1 MRKIIFTLFILAAG
15 IVRAAI
21 TTPYPTTIEIKQIN
35 STEKERIRLC
45 QGHKKYDKQ
54 PTGFY
59 VESGKKVEVNVEI
72 LTAADQ
78 NVMPVLTVGTLGFN
92 AGGRSTGVA
101 TTLTSGV
108 NTITNHSGGL
118 IWLSFT
124 QDGNTDPKG
133 VARITFTDNSEQVRV
148 PRFVKGTTTDAEFR
162 EMLTTYTTPDVLY
175 HSDYVVIVA
184 TREAAN
190 TYSKDNNKVYWLN
203 SIHTLLEK
211 EDEISGMDNDDP
223 NPVHHRLHAGEVRFL
238 LTENSSASPHA
249 NSAGYTGY
257 PNGSIRRYL
266 TELGVDGNGSWMLGH
281 EIGHQHQ
288 QPAYQINKST
298 ESTVNIYSYV
308 VERNIQGAGYNRTSA
323 ERWVQAKNTYL
334 KLPFSKRV
342 YDMPSMAT
350 DNDFDAFL
358 GFNRDELRFMVWEQ
372 FFLIFGDQFYKT
384 LHRVVREEKVIGG
397 DADERR
403 AYLIWKASQVSGYD
417 LTEFLNLWGIRVT
430 DAAIKANLRAK
441 MAYAKSRSEILDLSA
456 IGRTAEDLLAVT
468 GQNLPAWTPI
478 ALRGITS
485 SSSSSGEVL
494 DRSAWTVVTS
504 HAGPADNVVG
514 GDRPEYIIDDNTTTA
529 FAFVKP
535 GKSYGGITVDAD
547 DVPSFTIDMQQT
559 ESFNYVNYM
568 HRIGGNNSSEYIRA
582 RQLSVYGSGDGVQF
596 TPLKEHH
603 VIDYVKNANEI
614 VIEFSDA
621 SYRYIRV
628 VIEDWNRESGSTV
641 QLADFNVGTKTP
653 DVQYPTPDPLK
664 FKVNVTVDGGIITS
678 QTGVNLADEDSDYV
692 IQFTLAAGKRLS
704 VVTVDGDAWTPT
716 LENGVY
722 RLTVKVTNHLE
733 INLTSETASGLE
745 TLGYDSSIR
754 IYPNPVKA
762 GQPFTLSTG
771 DDLSDATINIY
782 SIGNLKI
789 VSRQKFAGKPTEQTI
804 DAPGIYIVE
813 VKTATGNH
821 IAKVVV
827 K

>member
-1 MRKIIFTLFILAAG
+1 MLAAG
-15 IVRAAI
+15 IVKAAI
-21 TTPYPTTIEIKQIN
+21 TTPYPEEIELRQIN
-35 STEKERIRLC
+35 SAEKERLRLC
-45 QGHKKYDKQ
+45 QGHKKYDRQ

-59 VESGKKVEVNVEI
+59 VEAGKKVVVNVEI
-72 LTAADQ
+72 LTPATG
-78 NVMPVLTVGTLGFN
+78 NSMPALTVGTLGFN
-92 AGGRSTGVA
+92 VAGRNTG
-101 TTLTSGV
+101 TTTALTAGI
-108 NTITNHSGGL
+108 NTVTNHSGGL
-118 IWLSFT
+118 VWLSFV
-124 QDGNTDPKG
+124 QDGSAEPEG
-133 VARITFTDNSEQVRV
+133 VARITFTGESEHVRV
-148 PRFVKGTTTDAEFR
+148 PRFVKGVTTDEEFR
-162 EMLTTYTTPDVLY
+162 EMLTTYTTPDVLF
-175 HSDYVVIVA
+175 HSDYVVVVA
-184 TREAAN
+184 TRDAAN

-211 EDEISGMDNDDP
+211 EDEISGMDNDDT

-238 LTENSSASPHA
+238 LTENTSESPHA
-249 NSAGYTGY
+249 NSGGYTGY
-257 PNGSIRRYL
+257 PHGSRHRYL
-266 TELGVDGNGSWMLGH
+266 TELGVNGNGSWMLGH

-308 VERNIQGAGYNRTSA
+308 VERNIQNSQGNYDYNRTA
-323 ERWVQAKNTYL
+323 AARWVQAKNTYL

-384 LHRVVREEKVIGG
+384 LHRVVREEKIVGG

-468 GQNLPAWTPI
+468 GQNLPAWTPVE
-478 ALRGITS
+478 LRGITS

-514 GDRPEYIIDDNTTTA
+514 GDLPEYIIDDNTTTA

-568 HRIGGNNSSEYIRA
+568 HRTGGNNPSEYIRA

-614 VIEFSDA
+614 VIEFSGA

-641 QLADFNVGTKTP
+641 QVADFNVGTKTP
-653 DVQYPTPDPLK
+653 DVQYPTPDPLQ
-664 FKVNVTVDGGIITS
+664 FKVNVTVDDGIVTS
-678 QTGVNLADEDSDYV
+678 QAGVNLADEDSDYV
-692 IQFTLAAGKRLS
+692 IWFTPAAGKRLS
-704 VVTVDGDAWTPT
+704 GVTVDGEAATPQPNDG
-716 LENGVY
+716 EY
-722 RLTVKVTNHLE
+722 SLTVKVTNHLDVKV
-733 INLTSETASGLE
+733 TSETASRLE
-745 TLGYDSSIR
+745 TPGYDSSIR
-754 IYPNPVKA
+754 IYPNPVRA
-762 GQPFTLSTG
+762 GQPFRVELNGDFSKADIAVYTLAGVRLLNAET
-771 DDLSDATINIY
+771 DAE
-782 SIGNLKI
+782 L
-789 VSRQKFAGKPTEQTI
+789 TI
-804 DAPGIYIVE
+804 DKAGTYIVE
-813 VKTATGNH
+813 AKNGSRKSSVK
-821 IAKVVV
+821 IIVE
-827 K
+827 